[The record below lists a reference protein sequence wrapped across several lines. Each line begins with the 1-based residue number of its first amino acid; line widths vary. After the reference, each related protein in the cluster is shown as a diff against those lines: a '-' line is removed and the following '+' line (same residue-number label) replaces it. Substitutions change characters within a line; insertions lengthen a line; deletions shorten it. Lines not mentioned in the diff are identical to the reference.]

1 MLKRVTTSRARSG
14 GRKND
19 RNTNGQRGNNL
30 NTSYKDISVVV
41 VEDNS
46 VCKAKMLAVY
56 FAK

>member
-19 RNTNGQRGNNL
+19 RNTNGQRGNNF
-30 NTSYKDISVVV
+30 NNSYKDISVVV
-41 VEDNS
+41 VENNS